1 MFTIGAFSALTGVS
15 AKRLR
20 HYDGAGLFQPVWVD
34 PATRYRY
41 YSATQIPD
49 LRRIVS
55 LVSLGIPLQRIKD
68 LRTNGR
74 SLTSELERRRSELE
88 KERLAVEHRLAELE
102 IRLERS
108 GDLDVVVRRRPP
120 GRWASLRTEVP
131 TGTDLAKLF
140 VEVETHVQRHD
151 ARAAEPPV
159 CIVHAARGKTR
170 SIELLIPIDRTV
182 PTTDRIKV
190 VTTPAAA
197 VASSLVVGT
206 YDRLTKV
213 TANLKAWAKRTGREV
228 AGPAWY
234 VYLRFGAEEELQ
246 LPAQY
251 LTTDE
256 SDVVT
261 EVLVEVQPAA

>member
-1 MFTIGAFSALTGVS
+1 VFTIGSFSALTGVS

-20 HYDGAGLFQPVWVD
+20 HYDGSGLFQPVWVD

-55 LVSLGIPLQRIKD
+55 LVDLGIPLQRIKA
-68 LRTNGR
+68 LRNDGR
-74 SLTSELERRRSELE
+74 SLTGELERRRSELE
-88 KERLAVEHRLAELE
+88 KERLTLEHRLAELD
-102 IRLERS
+102 IRLESS
-108 GDLDVVVRRRPP
+108 GDLDVVMRRRPP
-120 GRWASLRTEVP
+120 GRWASLRAEVA
-131 TGTDLAKLF
+131 TGTDLASLF

-159 CIVHAARGKTR
+159 CIVHGAKRNTR

-182 PTTDRIKV
+182 PVTERIKM

-197 VASSLVVGT
+197 VASSLVMGT
-206 YDRLTKV
+206 YDHLTKV
-213 TANLKAWAKRTGREV
+213 AANLKAWAKRTGRQV
-228 AGPAWY
+228 SGPPWY

-246 LPAQY
+246 LPTQY
-251 LTTDE
+251 LTDDE

-261 EVLVEVQPAA
+261 EVLVEVQPAG